1 MKLLFKDILAIL
13 SILLCNHDY
22 VTKGVCKNS
31 LHSQMV
37 CKNVANISINLK
49 GNKNELF
56 R

>member
-22 VTKGVCKNS
+22 ITKGVCKNS

-37 CKNVANISINLK
+37 CKK
-49 GNKNELF
+49 CGKYKYKFEG
-56 R
+56 